1 MTQAIGIIGGGRIA
15 ERHVAAYKHVGDV
28 RLTIADVD
36 RSVAERRGDVW
47 GIEVAPDPWALIEDP
62 GLDAIDVCAPTMFH
76 AQYAIAAL
84 SAGKHVFCEKPLC
97 TTMEEA
103 EEIRAAAYRSG
114 KIAMT
119 GYLYRFYPA
128 FEFVKDILDQQV
140 IGEPYM
146 ALIRV
151 GGRGG
156 TAAWKHQDP
165 HGGGAVSEMMVH
177 MLDLAAWYFGPIED
191 LDLLWQTTLL
201 PERTVAGETVR
212 VSTEDFSVVRLEAGP
227 VQILLESDLATPSYM
242 QHIDIQGDN
251 GSIFSSILHYLP
263 TVVYC
268 KEGRGIY
275 DQGNN
280 MYTFPQVNV
289 FERELKHFLEII
301 KVGKKPGRNGLEDA
315 IHIVELVERLRSQVA
330 SGR

>member
-1 MTQAIGIIGGGRIA
+1 MTRSIGIIGGGRIA
-15 ERHVAAYKHVGDV
+15 ERHVLAYKKLGGVD
-28 RLTIADVD
+28 LTLADAD
-36 RSVAERRGDVW
+36 QSVAEARASSWDIAVAHDPWELISRGD
-47 GIEVAPDPWALIEDP
+47 
-62 GLDAIDVCAPTMFH
+62 LDAIDVCTPTAFH

-84 SAGKHVFCEKPLC
+84 DAGKHVFCEKPLC
-97 TTMEEA
+97 TNTQEA
-103 EEIRAAAYRSG
+103 GTIREAACRSG

-128 FEFVKDILDQQV
+128 FEFVKRILDDNIV
-140 IGEPYM
+140 GNPYM

-156 TAAWKHQDP
+156 TSVWKHQNSE
-165 HGGGAVSEMMVH
+165 GGGAVSEMMTH

-191 LDLLWQTTLL
+191 LQLLWHTTLL
-201 PERTVAGETVR
+201 PERSVGGKTVR
-212 VSTEDFSVVRLEAGP
+212 ATAADFSVVKLRAGD

-268 KEGRGIY
+268 KDQRGIY

-289 FERELKHFLEII
+289 FERELDHFLSVI
-301 KVGKKPGRNGLEDA
+301 GGAPLTRNGLEDS
-315 IHIVELVERLRSQVA
+315 IHIVELMQQIKEAERA
-330 SGR
+330 